1 MILLLIY
8 SFQIKKIKFIRFS
21 KITNLNLEDNR
32 CCLNFYLY
40 IISTL
45 IIFLAAYGNRFDSE
59 DLSHERA
66 FPSKPTRKPHQKKQ
80 KTSPTPSD
88 ATMMHKEHTATSFN
102 QVCEKAFYCQD
113 CLSLQ

>member
-45 IIFLAAYGNRFDSE
+45 IIFFSSL
-59 DLSHERA
+59 
-66 FPSKPTRKPHQKKQ
+66 RKP
-80 KTSPTPSD
+80 
-88 ATMMHKEHTATSFN
+88 F
-102 QVCEKAFYCQD
+102 
-113 CLSLQ
+113 